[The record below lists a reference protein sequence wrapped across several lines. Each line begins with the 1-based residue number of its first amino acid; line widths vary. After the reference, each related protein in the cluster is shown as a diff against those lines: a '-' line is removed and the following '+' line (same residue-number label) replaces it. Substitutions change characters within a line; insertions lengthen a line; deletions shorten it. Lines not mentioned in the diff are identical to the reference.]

1 MVNQKAE
8 RIKIS
13 FAFRQHLIIAAC
25 YVSKMYKRTAVGLY
39 GKPYN
44 TKPVGGASCPAEQH
58 QVQVK
63 PNTSSAW
70 YWKPLPTFSMVNQK
84 AERIKIS
91 FAFRQHLIIA
101 ACYVSKM
108 YGWVVRKAVQ
118 YQTRRRG
125 ILPRRA
131 TPSSSQTQHVICMVL
146 ETATDFFNG
155 QPKRPDG

>member
-1 MVNQKAE
+1 MVCQKAE
-8 RIKIS
+8 SIKIS

-70 YWKPLPTFSMVNQK
+70 YWKPLRLFQWSTKKARWSKSSTAFLQRLIDTVCNPAQMYKVELKDGVSSTSDTIKALSMRL
-84 AERIKIS
+84 AWE
-91 FAFRQHLIIA
+91 
-101 ACYVSKM
+101 
-108 YGWVVRKAVQ
+108 
-118 YQTRRRG
+118 
-125 ILPRRA
+125 IL
-131 TPSSSQTQHVICMVL
+131 VL
-146 ETATDFFNG
+146 TNDSYLE
-155 QPKRPDG
+155 